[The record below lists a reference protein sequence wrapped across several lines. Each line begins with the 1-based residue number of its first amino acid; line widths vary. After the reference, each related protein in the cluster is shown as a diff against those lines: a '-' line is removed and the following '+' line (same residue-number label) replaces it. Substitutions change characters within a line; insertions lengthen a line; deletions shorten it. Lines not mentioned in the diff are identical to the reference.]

1 MFTPKTTLEKPFN
14 GSSEP
19 AAAAVAASA
28 SSSSHEVQALLQRN
42 TSQSGE
48 RRGRKKAAEPGRFLG
63 VRRRPWGR
71 YAAEIRDPTTKER
84 HWLGTF
90 DTAHEAALAYDRAAL
105 SMKGT
110 QARTNFIYTTTHDH
124 NNTSYDFHSLLS
136 PFDLQAL
143 LPPSQPFNT
152 TTCDPAKQISPI
164 QETTPIQ
171 SNNSNSSTTWVETSS
186 HDLIHHEES
195 FFFSNGE
202 DDHNSN
208 SGYLGCI
215 VPDNCLRPPSSGPSK
230 PRSGSYDHSISAETS
245 FVYSFTRYCYKFN
258 NNGYCGDEQYYNSCD
273 LYSAISNNQVMVE
286 DGGSMDVMYPTT
298 VVDNAGFGSSL
309 PGFGD
314 QGIDFGYS
322 LF

>member
-42 TSQSGE
+42 TSQS
-48 RRGRKKAAEPGRFLG
+48 
-63 VRRRPWGR
+63 
-71 YAAEIRDPTTKER
+71 
-84 HWLGTF
+84 
-90 DTAHEAALAYDRAAL
+90 
-105 SMKGT
+105 
-110 QARTNFIYTTTHDH
+110 
-124 NNTSYDFHSLLS
+124 
-136 PFDLQAL
+136 AL

-195 FFFSNGE
+195 FFFSNAVLASLE
-202 DDHNSN
+202 VVHMIIASLLRLVLSTPSPD
-208 SGYLGCI
+208 I
-215 VPDNCLRPPSSGPSK
+215 VTNVPYNASS
-230 PRSGSYDHSISAETS
+230 TS
-245 FVYSFTRYCYKFN
+245 TNFPNYSLYEVN